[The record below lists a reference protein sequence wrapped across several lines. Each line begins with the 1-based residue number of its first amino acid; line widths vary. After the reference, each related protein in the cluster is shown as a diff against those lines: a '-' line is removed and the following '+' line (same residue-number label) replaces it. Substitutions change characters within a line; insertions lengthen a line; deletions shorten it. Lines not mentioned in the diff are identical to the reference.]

1 MKIELQ
7 KIIFILIIIIFLLV
21 IWDTQILVY
30 WKTLSVLLHES
41 FHALIGLIL
50 GGTDI
55 SISLS
60 SLESGTTTIS
70 SLSNFAIPFVVSAGY
85 IGTILV
91 GGFLLRVG
99 FQFFQA
105 QVYTFIAG
113 NWIMITGIFLLKPDN
128 FFFRFTLSLGL
139 IFIIISLLSRL
150 YSSLLLI
157 FLSITLLTYGIYDIS
172 DILFNP
178 EITDAGILAKYLLG
192 NGFLGGN
199 FKNIAFNIG
208 ITWYILNIF
217 IIIYFMKFLLFGDKT
232 GDFRID
238 RMIEMVNNGN
248 VPKDVAN
255 WFLEKGKD
263 LDGNPI
269 PLEKIDFMKRDKH
282 E

>member
-7 KIIFILIIIIFLLV
+7 KIIFIAIIIIFLLV

-70 SLSNFAIPFVVSAGY
+70 NLSNFAIPFVVSAGY

-128 FFFRFTLSLGL
+128 FFFKFSLTLGL

-217 IIIYFMKFLLFGDKT
+217 IIIYFMKFLFFGDKT

>member
-1 MKIELQ
+1 MKIEIQ

-21 IWDTQILVY
+21 IWDTQVLFY

-41 FHALIGLIL
+41 FHALIGFIL
-50 GGTDI
+50 GGNDI

-60 SLESGTTTIS
+60 SKESGTTYINN
-70 SLSNFAIPFVVSAGY
+70 LSNYSIPFVVSAGY

-91 GGFLLRVG
+91 GGYLLRVG
-99 FQFFQA
+99 FQFFRA

-113 NWIMITGIFLLKPDN
+113 NWILITGIFLLEPDN
-128 FFFRFTLSLGL
+128 FFFKYSLALGL
-139 IFIIISLLSRL
+139 IFIVISMFSNL

-157 FLSITLLTYGIYDIS
+157 FLSITLLTYGIYDFS
-172 DILFNP
+172 DILFKP
-178 EITDAGILAKYLLG
+178 EYTDAGILAKWLLENGIISG
-192 NGFLGGN
+192 NM
-199 FKNIAFNIG
+199 KNISLNIG
-208 ITWYILNIF
+208 ITWYIFNIF
-217 IIIYFMKFLLFGDKT
+217 IIMYFMKFLFFGDKT

-238 RMIEMVNNGN
+238 RMIELVNNGN

-269 PLEKIDFMKRDKH
+269 PLEKIDLMRRDKH